1 MVSTLSSTI
10 GIVFLV
16 ANTYFILNDNIY
28 AFGAAFEDWEL
39 RKVFFITCKI
49 KLPGI
54 SKGKKLDI
62 I

>member
-28 AFGAAFEDWEL
+28 AFGAAFED
-39 RKVFFITCKI
+39 
-49 KLPGI
+49 
-54 SKGKKLDI
+54 
-62 I
+62 